1 MEFHGFGFMGIWGF
15 LFWIVMFVVMFYLL
29 RLLLSPFLP
38 QGRTRRDEREEALA
52 ILKKRFARGEIDEEE
67 FIRRKRALEEE

>member
-1 MEFHGFGFMGIWGF
+1 MDFHGFGFMGFWGF
-15 LFWIVMFVVMFYLL
+15 LFWIVMLVVMFYLL
-29 RLLLSPFLP
+29 RLFLSPFLP
-38 QGRTRRDEREEALA
+38 ERGRGRDDREDALA